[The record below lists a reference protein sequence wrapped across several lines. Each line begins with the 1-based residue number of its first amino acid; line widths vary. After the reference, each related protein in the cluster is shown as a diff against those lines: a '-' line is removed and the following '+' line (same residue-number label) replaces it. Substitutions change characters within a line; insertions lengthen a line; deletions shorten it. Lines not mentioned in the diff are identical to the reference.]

1 MFLRKEGFLGVA
13 ESASNLMSFYI
24 LPESGKSVV
33 AGTVQ
38 RITHLEQQ
46 TDAVK
51 ERMRDYSKSISLKF
65 KEGTLDCDG
74 ERPKIDDWQNLLE
87 KNPDFAEEFNSL
99 FDNPDVP
106 EADDIFDP
114 DSYDQYLNTEFA
126 VDNGE
131 DHRKFAKVTKRLSDK
146 NGIPIGT
153 ANDNPLLDTRMYEVE
168 HTDGRKQALAA
179 NVIAE
184 NIFATVDN
192 MGRQELQMDT
202 IIGHRKSTDAIS
214 KGKEFIKAS
223 NGVNRRIE
231 TTKGWEILI
240 QWNDGS
246 TTWNKLK
253 DVKDSFPVQLAEYAT
268 LNKISNEPAF
278 VWWVNYT
285 LKKIGRII
293 SKIKSKFFKKTYKY
307 GIRVPNSVEDAIEID
322 RANGNTL
329 WWDALMKEM
338 ENVRP
343 AFEIYEGDVSKLIG
357 YQRVRCHIIWD
368 IKLGENFRRK
378 ARLVA
383 GGHATKTPSTITYS
397 SVVARDSVRIALTIA
412 ALNGLSILSC
422 DIQNAYLTA
431 ECREKFILLLDQN
444 SNLNQAKL

>member
-231 TTKGWEILI
+231 TTKG
-240 QWNDGS
+240 
-246 TTWNKLK
+246 
-253 DVKDSFPVQLAEYAT
+253 
-268 LNKISNEPAF
+268 
-278 VWWVNYT
+278 
-285 LKKIGRII
+285 
-293 SKIKSKFFKKTYKY
+293 
-307 GIRVPNSVEDAIEID
+307 
-322 RANGNTL
+322 
-329 WWDALMKEM
+329 
-338 ENVRP
+338 
-343 AFEIYEGDVSKLIG
+343 
-357 YQRVRCHIIWD
+357 
-368 IKLGENFRRK
+368 
-378 ARLVA
+378 
-383 GGHATKTPSTITYS
+383 
-397 SVVARDSVRIALTIA
+397 
-412 ALNGLSILSC
+412 
-422 DIQNAYLTA
+422 
-431 ECREKFILLLDQN
+431 
-444 SNLNQAKL
+444 